1 MRAYDG
7 YSRAPGSLLVYC
19 YKRLAKSWAFYV
31 LIPGTWVVEHGQ
43 SATGELVRHIIETH
57 PASRDTIVEVERQDT
72 KIYNSLSKYLQ
83 GVAEREW
90 AALISYLAH
99 GHFFYGGLWRNR
111 SPVADANIRG
121 TMIGIISDV
130 SVRGRAL
137 CYCSTMFIALQT
149 RHIVLMDL
157 IAISRSVIAIIPH
170 YVDAAVL
177 YGAAM
182 LIRATTARV
191 RRDGETEDP
200 RSIMHR
206 MSKPGRVLKPN
217 LDTNEKL
224 LDVKYGVFLGQCR
237 TQRECRRRV
246 DKPVFRWHRGRD

>member
-1 MRAYDG
+1 MCQ
-7 YSRAPGSLLVYC
+7 LLVLTYLHWDGLEKIINLKAISRC
-19 YKRLAKSWAFYV
+19 PLICEHPIFVNDGWGTYRDV

-57 PASRDTIVEVERQDT
+57 PASRDTMVEVERQGT
-72 KIYNSLSKYLQ
+72 KIYDSLSKYLQ

-90 AALISYLAH
+90 AALIS
-99 GHFFYGGLWRNR
+99 NR
-111 SPVADANIRG
+111 SSVADANIRG

-137 CYCSTMFIALQT
+137 CYCSTMLFIALQT

-157 IAISRSVIAIIPH
+157 IATSRSVIAIIPH
-170 YVDAAVL
+170 YIDAAVL
-177 YGAAM
+177 CGAAM
-182 LIRATTARV
+182 LRATTAS
-191 RRDGETEDP
+191 DL

-206 MSKPGRVLKPN
+206 MSKPGRFVKPN

-224 LDVKYGVFLGQCR
+224 LNVKYRVFLGQCR
-237 TQRECRRRV
+237 TQREYRRRV
-246 DKPVFRWHRGRD
+246 DKPVFGWHQE